1 MVVMGETVVVMG
13 GGSGCNKR
21 SVIVIMTKWL

>member
-13 GGSGCNKR
+13 DSGYNKR